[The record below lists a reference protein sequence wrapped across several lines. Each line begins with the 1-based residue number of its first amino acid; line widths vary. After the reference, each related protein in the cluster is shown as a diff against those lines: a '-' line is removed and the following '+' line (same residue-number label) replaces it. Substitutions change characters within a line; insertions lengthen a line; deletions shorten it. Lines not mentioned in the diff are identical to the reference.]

1 MQAVTHPE
9 GTFLSSCEP
18 VKPSQLSGFTHHS
31 IDIFIPKG
39 KTGEKKG
46 FQASV
51 KPKMTNSIRFQG
63 LRIWTFTP
71 LTVVGV
77 AALPTSRPPSGT
89 RFPFL
94 ER

>member
-9 GTFLSSCEP
+9 GTFLSSYEP
-18 VKPSQLSGFTHHS
+18 VKLSQLSGFTHHS
-31 IDIFIPKG
+31 IEILIPKG

-51 KPKMTNSIRFQG
+51 KPRMTNSIRFQG

-71 LTVVGV
+71 LPVVAV
-77 AALPTSRPPSGT
+77 AALPTSRPPSGI

>member
-9 GTFLSSCEP
+9 GTFLSSYEP
-18 VKPSQLSGFTHHS
+18 VKLSQLSGFTHHS
-31 IDIFIPKG
+31 IEILIPKG

-51 KPKMTNSIRFQG
+51 KPRMTNSIRFQG

-71 LTVVGV
+71 LPVVAV
-77 AALPTSRPPSGT
+77 ADLSTSRPPSGI